1 MTINKAEPISLEEEE
16 LLWESELL
24 GTQIQWLYHINYLYL
39 YLSYLVLCLL
49 LVNFILLKKLVT
61 SVQVTNKYSNLQQT
75 NQISVF
81 AVTIN

>member
-1 MTINKAEPISLEEEE
+1 MT
-16 LLWESELL
+16 
-24 GTQIQWLYHINYLYL
+24 
-39 YLSYLVLCLL
+39 LSYKLSTCISIL

-81 AVTIN
+81 VTTIN

>member
-1 MTINKAEPISLEEEE
+1 MGVGALGDTDSMT
-16 LLWESELL
+16 
-24 GTQIQWLYHINYLYL
+24 
-39 YLSYLVLCLL
+39 LSYKLSISIISSSLPL

>member
-1 MTINKAEPISLEEEE
+1 MGVGALGDTDSMTLSYKLSII
-16 LLWESELL
+16 
-24 GTQIQWLYHINYLYL
+24 I
-39 YLSYLVLCLL
+39 YLSYLALCLL

-81 AVTIN
+81 ATTIN